1 MGEAQIWAVA
11 GVLVALVGVLI
22 ALVTLLTARRKDR
35 DAQVLGL
42 AQINTK
48 IDIMGNTVTAM
59 DRSVTTALGGMEAR
73 HRLMQEKQDLHA
85 DRLARVEESTKSA
98 HRRIDEHIKGGHEG

>member
-1 MGEAQIWAVA
+1 MSDGQEWVAA
-11 GVLVALVGVLI
+11 GVLVAFVGVLI

-35 DAQVLGL
+35 DTQVLGL

-48 IDIMGNTVTAM
+48 IDILGNTVAAM
-59 DRSVTTALGGMEAR
+59 DKSVTAALGGIEAR
-73 HRLMQEKQDLHA
+73 QALTDGKIETHA

-98 HRRIDEHIKGGHEG
+98 HRRIDEHLKGGHEQ